1 MVYFKGIH
9 PAVLGTRSI
18 PGRQN
23 ISGKALLPVSA
34 DMWDTKREYA
44 IFLYIVIHSK
54 WPPLIPLVQRHTLC
68 LYSYHLKILSIQII
82 IKFLAITTFI
92 QILRDIIFAVFMG
105 NLSSTKI

>member
-44 IFLYIVIHSK
+44 ISVHFLFIM
-54 WPPLIPLVQRHTLC
+54 QRWCHNG
-68 LYSYHLKILSIQII
+68 S
-82 IKFLAITTFI
+82 
-92 QILRDIIFAVFMG
+92 
-105 NLSSTKI
+105 